1 MSVTASLRVLIAFAI
16 LVLLNYTLRPLLGWR
31 TPMDFLIIA
40 LLLASVRVRP
50 GVAALIGCAMGLAAD
65 SVTPSTFGWGALAM
79 TAVGYS
85 ASWVKAVFFAD
96 NLLLNGLFFF
106 LGKWVYELLFL
117 IAARRLH
124 GAEMVM
130 QALVWS
136 PLSAAATALAGIF
149 LLVLLR
155 PLLETSPA

>member
-1 MSVTASLRVLIAFAI
+1 MIGELGTTLLRRLRKTIRRIDFAMRFAGRPIRVDPTAMVSRRAILRVNGGGSITVGANCEIHDFA
-16 LVLLNYTLRPLLGWR
+16 
-31 TPMDFLIIA
+31 M
-40 LLLASVRVRP
+40 
-50 GVAALIGCAMGLAAD
+50 
-65 SVTPSTFGWGALAM
+65 
-79 TAVGYS
+79 
-85 ASWVKAVFFAD
+85 
-96 NLLLNGLFFF
+96 LNGLFFF